1 MLQPF
6 QRPTA
11 RLLPLRLFPCGA
23 LLACKIPVEASDHG
37 IVHHTEVIRDKEYFH
52 LYLPFLKQ
60 PTQQCAPIKSY
71 LAHQQ

>member
-6 QRPTA
+6 QRLTA

-37 IVHHTEVIRDKEYFH
+37 IVHHTEVVRDKEYFH
-52 LYLPFLKQ
+52 FYLPLFKQ
-60 PTQQCAPIKSY
+60 PSQQRTGIKKH
-71 LAHQQ
+71 LASE